1 MWFFCIFA
9 CNNHVYNLS
18 QMNIPE
24 CNKGPQSSSVSLQ
37 KERQSNMELLRLLS
51 ILFVLVIHAD
61 YLSLGVPT
69 GEELVSSP
77 VSTLLRIGIEQF
89 TIVCVN
95 VFVLISGWFGIRFG
109 YRGFL
114 KFIYQILFS
123 GILILAFFLCS
134 GEQVSIGIICYT
146 LYAGSCWW
154 FVVAYMGLYVLAPL
168 LNAFVEYASQKQMR
182 NFLIVFF
189 VWEFFWGWIKDVAG
203 FQSGYSVLS
212 FIGLYLLARYVRMY
226 PGHWTG
232 KSSRKH
238 VRWYILTVLISI
250 LLTVLELVVTNGNS
264 GRFISHDSP
273 LVIFGS
279 LCLLVSFSHLQFQS
293 KLTNSLAASSFTI
306 YLLHCHPLTLQ
317 YFTNFFGGLYIQYGG
332 ALYMILVPWCLIAIA
347 GICTLADRVR
357 LFSWN
362 WLWSRLQRFSAIL

>member
-9 CNNHVYNLS
+9 CNNRVYNLS

-24 CNKGPQSSSVSLQ
+24 CDKGPKSPSVSLQ

-77 VSTLLRIGIEQF
+77 VSTLLRIGFEQF

-123 GILILAFFLCS
+123 GILVLAFFLCS

-154 FVVAYMGLYVLAPL
+154 FVVAYMGLYVLDPL

-332 ALYMILVPWCLIAIA
+332 ALYMLLVPWCLIAIA

>member
-1 MWFFCIFA
+1 
-9 CNNHVYNLS
+9 
-18 QMNIPE
+18 MNIPE
-24 CNKGPQSSSVSLQ
+24 NDISSGCPSVPP
-37 KERQSNMELLRLLS
+37 KRERQSNMELLRLLS

-69 GEELVSSP
+69 GEELISSP
-77 VSTLLRIGIEQF
+77 VSTLLRISIEQF

-123 GILILAFFLCS
+123 GILILALFLFL
-134 GEQVSIGIICYT
+134 GHQVSVGMIGYT

-154 FVVAYMGLYVLAPL
+154 FAVAYMGLYVLSPL
-168 LNAFVEYASQKQMR
+168 LNTFVEQASPKQIR
-182 NFLIVFF
+182 NFLVVFF
-189 VWEFFWGWIKDVAG
+189 VWEFLFGWVKDIVG
-203 FQSGYSVLS
+203 FYSGYSVLS

-226 PGHWTG
+226 PGQWAG
-232 KSSRKH
+232 RSSREY
-238 VRWYILTVLISI
+238 VRWYIISVLVSV
-250 LLTVLELVVTNGNS
+250 LMTVLELVITNRIS

-279 LCLLVSFSHLQFQS
+279 LCLLLSFLRLQFQS
-293 KLTNSLAASSFTI
+293 KLTNSLAASCFTI

-317 YFTNFFGGLYIQYGG
+317 YFTDFFGGLYIRYGG
-332 ALYMILVPWCLIAIA
+332 AFYMLLVPWCLFAIA
-347 GICTLADRVR
+347 GICTLADRLR

-362 WLWSRLQRFSAIL
+362 WLWSRLQRFSAIR